1 MDNNTVGINGY
12 ANLLQQINSLLN
24 ITLPEIK
31 NKYRDYPHCLI
42 DYFEKDVTEKSIE
55 IRFDKEEYTITC
67 VFNKEGK
74 CNIVYLFPDE
84 NETIEKCITYF
95 KETYDYNFIKNRW
108 KASDFYIKIK
118 ELTPSSNDICCMFFS

>member
-1 MDNNTVGINGY
+1 MDNNNVGINDY

-55 IRFDKEEYTITC
+55 IRFDKEEYTMTC
-67 VFNKEGK
+67 VFNIEGK
-74 CNIVYLFPDE
+74 CNIIYLFPDE
-84 NETIEKCITYF
+84 NETIEKFISYF
-95 KETYDYNFIKNRW
+95 KQTYDYNFIKNRW
-108 KASDFYIKIK
+108 KASDIYIKIK